1 MFLSVDFN
9 AYRNDI
15 TALFHQGNE
24 VEALRLLSALP
35 VFLEAKYNSQIW
47 TWFTH
52 DLQIEL
58 GNTRWDPLKKCLE
71 EDGGDEDNLMASLY
85 GTETLADWEEVD
97 SLNVPEDPTESVTM
111 DLSLLFNMA
120 PRPVSEGYDDNLSLA
135 TMQTGTSD
143 ATGIAAAAPP
153 DKPPPDGIDVSTD
166 DSTTVASSLTNGSAP
181 PSGASSQEAGVSIAN
196 G

>member
-1 MFLSVDFN
+1 
-9 AYRNDI
+9 
-15 TALFHQGNE
+15 
-24 VEALRLLSALP
+24 
-35 VFLEAKYNSQIW
+35 
-47 TWFTH
+47 
-52 DLQIEL
+52 
-58 GNTRWDPLKKCLE
+58 
-71 EDGGDEDNLMASLY
+71 MASLY

-111 DLSLLFNMA
+111 DLSLLFNMV
-120 PRPVSEGYDDNLSLA
+120 PRSVSEGYDDNLSLA

-181 PSGASSQEAGVSIAN
+181 PSGASSQGAGVSIAN